1 MSFCIWTPGLGQSNR
16 VHIRYHAYARYKG
29 KAFPGVEWPIRLLR
43 EPSFM
48 HHSSRHENKILFY
61 APHTNYVF
69 LNVSLG
75 GGGLRSMGTCFC
87 FANHRPNR
95 VFAHPNQS
103 CGRPNQ
109 SDAQKGDCDGM
120 KLEAYPGECGTL
132 IKRLLYYIVVHAK
145 LRL

>member
-16 VHIRYHAYARYKG
+16 VHIRYHAHARYKG

-75 GGGLRSMGTCFC
+75 GGVEKHGDMFLFC
-87 FANHRPNR
+87 KSPTQPCVSAPQ
-95 VFAHPNQS
+95 P
-103 CGRPNQ
+103 
-109 SDAQKGDCDGM
+109 
-120 KLEAYPGECGTL
+120 
-132 IKRLLYYIVVHAK
+132 K
-145 LRL
+145 LRPTQPK